1 MEGCNREGAEL
12 VTSPSLGGLHR
23 LPFVRKGL
31 FVVDGAVRFHAQ
43 VIHDIIM
50 CYDDPLTTSLTTVV
64 YDNSCRF
71 YAFSVL
77 KGTCVDIREIL
88 IASRWALLR
97 KEDTSGVI
105 PFWHNMV
112 PHNTTS
118 LKKENRAGGPKLVT
132 DSGRVRL
139 FGRAWFMDM
148 LTFRR

>member
-31 FVVDGAVRFHAQ
+31 FVVDGAVGFHAQ

-50 CYDDPLTTSLTTVV
+50 CCDDPLTTSLTTVV
-64 YDNSCRF
+64 YHNSCRF

-77 KGTCVDIREIL
+77 KGTCVDIGEIL
-88 IASRWALLR
+88 IASRWALR